1 MPSGVLESMTREDLI
16 RYIEILSKN
25 FLTIDGYWFLG
36 VEEKFGI
43 EAAIDIDRRAWEQY
57 AVSEAKRI
65 KELLGIAEGTLAD
78 LERALQLIC
87 FAPSSGVRIEL
98 LDGRLVM
105 TITKCRPQR
114 ARTRDGR
121 GEFAC
126 KPVGFA
132 HLSTFAK
139 TINPRFETR
148 CIFAPPDSHPDG
160 LWCRWEFSLKE
171 DAEAGGRNA

>member
-1 MPSGVLESMTREDLI
+1 MSSGVLESMTREDLI

-36 VEEKFGI
+36 VEERFGI
-43 EAAIDIDRRAWEQY
+43 ESAIDIDRRAWEQY

-65 KELLGIAEGTLAD
+65 KELLGITEGTLAD

-87 FAPSSGVRIEL
+87 FSPSSGIRTAL
-98 LDGRLVM
+98 LDGRLIM
-105 TITKCRPQR
+105 TVTKCRPQR

-126 KPVGFA
+126 KTVGFA
-132 HLSTFAK
+132 HLSTFSK
-139 TINPRFETR
+139 MINPKFETK
-148 CIFAPPDSHPDG
+148 CIFAPPDPHPEG
-160 LWCRWEFSLKE
+160 IWCSWEFSIKKDE
-171 DAEAGGRNA
+171 